1 MLKMIENFYKDFY
14 FSHNTLQESLKT
26 FSDPAFNMN
35 INFLQNYSLSKY
47 ELIDALKKLYF
58 NYGGMGI
65 YKMHFAV

>member
-1 MLKMIENFYKDFY
+1 MIENFYKDFY
-14 FSHNTLQESLKT
+14 FSYNTLQESLKT

-47 ELIDALKKLYF
+47 ELIDALKKLHF